1 MNKLS
6 TQIIAFVVVL
16 AIVAGALYFSGVFSS
31 DNGAVASGED
41 RTPRQIQILK
51 YSDYSCPACRIYI
64 PFQEQLK
71 AEFGDLV
78 DIQYRYFPL
87 DGFPNSRTAAHAVEA
102 ANRQGKFTEMH
113 NLVFERQD
121 EWSPGHINIR
131 EYVTAYAEQI
141 GLDRDQFLA
150 DLDSDE
156 VRNRV
161 EQQKQEGMRRSVNA
175 TPTYF
180 IDGFMLRQNPQSY
193 EQFKSI
199 VELYMYRN

>member
-6 TQIIAFVVVL
+6 TQLIALVVVL
-16 AIVAGALYFSGVFSS
+16 LIIAGALYYSGVFSS
-31 DNGAVASGED
+31 GNGSDAVSQD

-87 DGFPNSRTAAHAVEA
+87 DGFPHSKTAAHAVEA
-102 ANRQGKFTEMH
+102 ANLQGKFTEMH
-113 NLVFERQD
+113 NLIFERQE
-121 EWSPGHINIR
+121 EWSPAHVNIR
-131 EYVTAYAEQI
+131 EYIQRYAEQI
-141 GLDRDQFLA
+141 GLDLDQFFA
-150 DLDSDE
+150 DLDSE
-156 VRNRV
+156 AVRNRV
-161 EQQKQEGMRRSVNA
+161 EQQKQEGIRRSVNA

-180 IDGFMLRQNPQSY
+180 IDGFILRQNPQSY
-193 EQFKSI
+193 EQFKGI

>member
-1 MNKLS
+1 MNKLT
-6 TQIIAFVVVL
+6 TQIIGFVVVVL
-16 AIVAGALYFSGVFSS
+16 IVAGALYFSGVFSS
-31 DNGAVASGED
+31 EQENRSDVTD

-51 YSDYSCPACRIYI
+51 YSDYSCPACKVYI

-102 ANRQGKFTEMH
+102 ANRQGKFEDMH
-113 NLVFERQD
+113 NLIFDRQE

-131 EYVTAYAEQI
+131 DYVTRYAEQI
-141 GLDRDQFLA
+141 GLDLDQFLS
-150 DLDSDE
+150 DLDSED

-161 EQQKQEGMRRSVNA
+161 ELQKQEGIRRSVNA

-180 IDGFMLRQNPQSY
+180 IDGFILRQNPQSY